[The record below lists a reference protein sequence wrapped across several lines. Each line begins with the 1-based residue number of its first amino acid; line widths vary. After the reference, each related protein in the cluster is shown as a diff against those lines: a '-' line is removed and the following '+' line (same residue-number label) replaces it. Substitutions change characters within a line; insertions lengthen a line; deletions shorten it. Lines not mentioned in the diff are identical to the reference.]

1 MFQKIRKFVSPEKES
16 LGEFI
21 KATLFDL
28 THLEINTI
36 IKDEMTAS
44 KAPSSPRLILDHLA
58 ANYDRKLIL
67 LGERYAKYLNPEIV
81 RKYRKPEVISREQ
94 LADGTIVEHPA
105 RPDYETLF
113 RGIKI
118 YEGCGYESFHELS
131 HRATDAYNLLKNS
144 RESEISQLTKDEIT
158 ADMMMLSRIQTIS
171 NDVRRILKTVGE
183 APDEAALNVHEE
195 EQKLHIDNR
204 GKIHLK
210 KQTPL
215 KPAKKGELNFDNKED
230 VETFRNSTE
239 KVARENE
246 LVLDLRQL
254 MVIKKANDIGTEKV
268 VMQTLIGMDG
278 DITTRISRDFAD
290 NPVPYI
296 NELHKDA
303 INLSVDY
310 WKSLIKIVVDLGKSI
325 LSIGRGDETSRVK

>member
-1 MFQKIRKFVSPEKES
+1 MFQKMRKFVSPENDS
-16 LGEFI
+16 LGEYI
-21 KATLFDL
+21 KETLYDL

-67 LGERYAKYLNPEIV
+67 LGERYAKYLNPNIV
-81 RKYRKPEVISREQ
+81 RQYRKPEVISREQ
-94 LADGTIVEHPA
+94 LADGTMVEHSVK
-105 RPDYETLF
+105 PDYETLF

-131 HRATDAYNLLKNS
+131 HRATDAYNLLKNNK
-144 RESEISQLTKDEIT
+144 ESEISQLTQDEIT
-158 ADMMMLSRIQTIS
+158 ADMMMLFRIQTIS

-183 APDEAALNVHEE
+183 APDEEAINLHEE

-204 GKIHLK
+204 GKIHLE
-210 KQTPL
+210 KQL
-215 KPAKKGELNFDNKED
+215 VIKPSKKGDLNFDKKED
-230 VETFRNSTE
+230 VEIFRNATE
-239 KVARENE
+239 EVARENE
-246 LVLDLRQL
+246 LALDLRQL

-278 DITTRISRDFAD
+278 DITTRISKLFAD
-290 NPVPYI
+290 KPVPYI
-296 NELHKDA
+296 NDLHKDA

-325 LSIGRGDETSRVK
+325 LNIGRGNESAGDK